1 MNYRLLKTEVHKL
14 QDGSPGNDTESIL
27 EKLLSLEVADVQ
39 PLSKMPYC
47 RSLCQVRIKNIQPYL
62 EPDFLILCHLEMILC
77 AQFEDP
83 SQAVYSPA
91 FRCNST
97 KCLGVTFKVY
107 DKDKLPREPGFWLN
121 DINNAARDDAKS
133 DIEGSETSE
142 ISETEFL
149 QQNDGDSDS
158 DSVGEDYD
166 DDYLDLRHPVEGFEE
181 LEHRWKLFSST
192 ALRYAVLWGDYIRQ
206 PYLEIMNAQAEAYFP
221 EALYLLQPLG
231 STTPHRRQPRLK
243 C

>member
-1 MNYRLLKTEVHKL
+1 MNYRLLKAEVHKL

-97 KCLGVTFKVY
+97 KCLGVTF
-107 DKDKLPREPGFWLN
+107 
-121 DINNAARDDAKS
+121 
-133 DIEGSETSE
+133 IEGSETIE

-231 STTPHRRQPRLK
+231 STTPHR
-243 C
+243 